1 MSRGVRKDTMARLWM
16 LLAWMPLAITLP
28 QVSRTRRGF
37 VLGLCTLSALLA
49 TVTLVGWTFDR
60 VELARWVVELPTM
73 KPNTAISVLALC
85 LALVPLGLAL
95 PDRAARVLAWAPLA
109 AVGLMGA
116 TVFEHMTLVDL
127 GIDQWLLADRSTP
140 AAAFPGRTAAAAALA
155 LGMLGLAL
163 LPGPTL
169 LRRSRLAAS
178 MVAFV
183 IGYVASVGLLLEV
196 RWSVGVGIAFAELSL
211 PTAACIVMLGAS
223 TLSLLQWQ
231 AADRRSQDAPV
242 SAGAR
247 FLRGALPVA
256 MVLPA
261 AVMWLQHIANQ
272 RGWWDTSVGMVA
284 AVALLALVLWAL
296 VVGCARWID
305 GLEAELRKSQTL
317 LEQRV
322 SERTAD
328 LVDSAARLR
337 ASQAQLAGVVESA
350 STAIIALDADF
361 RIITFNHEAE
371 RVFGVSAREMLG
383 RTLDRLLPPRSRPG
397 HTQALQR
404 FARTGD
410 TVRRMGGEAQL
421 HGLRADGTEFP
432 IAASI
437 SRVALPQGAL
447 FTVVLRDL
455 TEALALQAER
465 TAREAAEMANR
476 SKSQLLSHVS
486 HELRTPLNA
495 VLGFAQLLR
504 QDMERHPGAGGRIDF
519 LDHIESASRQLDR
532 LIADLLDLSRAEV
545 GALAFRLRPVDAAGL
560 LREAMVMIE
569 PQAQQQCIE
578 LVAAAADGPTM
589 VMADERRLLQVMT
602 NLLSN
607 AVKYTA
613 PGGSTRI
620 ALRDDG
626 VQVALD
632 VVDSGVGMS
641 DDQLAHLFE
650 PFNRL
655 GRENGTVPGSGIGL
669 ALSRQLV
676 LAMDGRIEVASRPGQ
691 GSRFTVRLSS
701 AASHMAPPLP
711 PLLAPASV
719 DPAAPDS
726 AAE

>member
-1 MSRGVRKDTMARLWM
+1 MARLWM
-16 LLAWMPLAITLP
+16 LLAWLPLVVTLP
-28 QVSRTRRGF
+28 VSRTRRSF
-37 VLGLCTLSALLA
+37 VLGLCGMSAVLA
-49 TVTLVGWTFDR
+49 AVALIGWSFDR
-60 VELARWVVELPTM
+60 VELTRWVVELPTM
-73 KPNTAISVLALC
+73 KPNTAFSVLALC
-85 LALVPLGLAL
+85 LALAPLGLEP
-95 PDRAARVLAWAPLA
+95 PDLAARVLAWSPLIA
-109 AVGLMGA
+109 IGLMGA
-116 TVFEHMTLVDL
+116 TVFEHLTLVDL

-140 AAAFPGRTAAAAALA
+140 ALANPGRTAGAAAVALT
-155 LGMLGLAL
+155 MLGLAL
-163 LPGPTL
+163 LPGAAL
-169 LRRSRLAAS
+169 LRRSRVVAA
-178 MVAFV
+178 MLAFV

-196 RWSVGVGIAFAELSL
+196 RWAVGIGAGFAGLSL
-211 PTAACIVMLGAS
+211 PTAACIVMLSAS
-223 TLSLLQWQ
+223 ALSLLQW
-231 AADRRSQDAPV
+231 APASRAQDATA

-261 AVMWLQHIANQ
+261 AVMWLQHIANE
-272 RGWWDTSVGMVA
+272 RGWWDDSAGMVA
-284 AVALLALVLWAL
+284 AVALLALLLWAL
-296 VVGCARWID
+296 VVRSARWID
-305 GLEAELRKSQTL
+305 GLESELRRSHAL
-317 LEQRV
+317 LEERV
-322 SERTAD
+322 RERTAD
-328 LVDSAARLR
+328 LADSSARLR
-337 ASQAQLAGVVESA
+337 ASEVRLAGVVESA

-371 RVFGVSAREMLG
+371 RVFGVSSREMLG
-383 RTLDRLLPPRSRPG
+383 HTLDRLLPHRARAG
-397 HTQALQR
+397 HAQSLQR

-465 TAREAAEMANR
+465 TAREAAEMASR

-495 VLGFAQLLR
+495 VLGFAQLMR
-504 QDMERHPGAGGRIDF
+504 HNIERHPGAGGR
-519 LDHIESASRQLDR
+519 LDYLEHIESASRQLDR

-545 GALAFRLRPVDAAGL
+545 GAMALRLQPVDAAQV
-560 LREAMVMIE
+560 LRQAMAMIE
-569 PQAQQQCIE
+569 PQAMQQRIE
-578 LVAAAADGPTM
+578 LVAAAADGPTLA
-589 VMADERRLLQVMT
+589 MADERRLLQVMT

-613 PGGSTRI
+613 PGGSARV

-626 VQVALD
+626 DHVVLD

-655 GRENGTVPGSGIGL
+655 GRETGSVPGSGIGL

-691 GSRFTVRLSS
+691 GSRFTVRLPS
-701 AASHMAPPLP
+701 AAARLAPPLS
-711 PLLAPASV
+711 PLKAPQASASL

>member
-1 MSRGVRKDTMARLWM
+1 MARLWM
-16 LLAWMPLAITLP
+16 MWAWMPLAVALP

-37 VLGLCTLSALLA
+37 VLGLCGLSALLA
-49 TVTLVGWTFDR
+49 TVALIGWTFDR

-73 KPNTAISVLALC
+73 KPNTAVSVLALC
-85 LALVPLGLAL
+85 LALAPLGLEL
-95 PDRAARVLAWAPLA
+95 PEGAARVLAWAPLVA
-109 AVGLMGA
+109 AGLMSA

-127 GIDQWLLADRSTP
+127 GIDQWLVADRSTP
-140 AAAFPGRTAAAAALA
+140 AAAYPGRTAAAAALA

-169 LRRSRLAAS
+169 LRRSRLAAAI
-178 MVAFV
+178 VAFV

-196 RWSVGVGIAFAELSL
+196 RWGAGIGVAFAELSL
-211 PTAACIVMLGAS
+211 PTAACIVMLSAS
-223 TLSLLQWQ
+223 VLSLLQWQ
-231 AADRRSQDAPV
+231 AVARMHDAPV

-247 FLRGALPVA
+247 FLRGAMPVA

-261 AVMWLQHIANQ
+261 AVMWLQHIANE
-272 RGWWDTSVGMVA
+272 RGWWDASAGMVA
-284 AVALLALVLWAL
+284 AVAVLALVLWAL
-296 VVGCARWID
+296 VVGCARWIN
-305 GLEAELRKSQTL
+305 GLEAELRRSHAL

-328 LVDSAARLR
+328 LADFTVRLR
-337 ASQAQLAGVVESA
+337 ASQTQLAGIVDSA
-350 STAIIALDADF
+350 STSIIALDADF
-361 RIITFNHEAE
+361 RIVTFNHEAE
-371 RVFGVSAREMLG
+371 RVFGVGAREMLG
-383 RTLDRLLPPRSRPG
+383 GTLDRLLPHRTRAG
-397 HTQALQR
+397 HMQALQR

-421 HGLRADGTEFP
+421 HALRADGTEFP

-465 TAREAAEMANR
+465 TAREAAEVASR

-495 VLGFAQLLR
+495 VLGFVQLLR
-504 QDMERHPGAGGRIDF
+504 QNIERQPGAGGRIDY

-532 LIADLLDLSRAEV
+532 LIGDLLDLSRAEV
-545 GALAFRLRPVDAAGL
+545 GAMALRLRPVDAAEVLG
-560 LREAMVMIE
+560 EAMAMIE
-569 PQAQQQCIE
+569 PQARQQRIE
-578 LVAAAADGPTM
+578 LVAAAADGPAM
-589 VMADERRLLQVMT
+589 VMADEQRLLQVMT

-626 VQVALD
+626 DHVALD
-632 VVDSGVGMS
+632 VIDSGVGMS

-655 GRENGTVPGSGIGL
+655 GREAGSVPGSGIGL

-691 GSRFTVRLSS
+691 GSRFTVRLPS
-701 AASHMAPPLP
+701 AAARLAQLP
-711 PLLAPASV
+711 PLIAPRAPLASEAPAPVS
-719 DPAAPDS
+719 PAAPDS